1 MIWAPVSPGPKII
14 EKDVRIVMKKKILTA
29 MLALAMVLALAACG
43 GGNSSGS
50 GGNAGT
56 PSSSAPSGGGSEPAA
71 EGKTYSW
78 QIGNVLAADQPW
90 DIGLV
95 KFAELLNEY
104 SGGRMEATVQSGGV
118 LGSEI
123 AMLESVQM
131 GTLDFAICSTPSMSG
146 FVDSQNY
153 FDLPYMF
160 QSIEGTWA
168 VMDDWLAADRCAA
181 LEGSGFKGLGYFEN
195 GTYMVGSNIYIEHPS
210 DMEGVRVRSHSSNLQ
225 SDAFSAIGAMPLSV
239 AWGDI
244 YTALQQK
251 TIDAVSGTTLTNMY
265 GGKFYE
271 QCKYITMTNHHFIP
285 SLVVMN
291 EDLWNSLSA
300 DDQAIVQKA
309 FDEAMTYQREI
320 AFEYADTYR
329 QNIEDYGVEIIDV
342 DAAEWAEA
350 MSSVYDKYVGTVG
363 IEADMITRIQ
373 ESEAS
378 LTG

>member
-1 MIWAPVSPGPKII
+1 
-14 EKDVRIVMKKKILTA
+14 
-29 MLALAMVLALAACG
+29 
-43 GGNSSGS
+43 
-50 GGNAGT
+50 
-56 PSSSAPSGGGSEPAA
+56 
-71 EGKTYSW
+71 
-78 QIGNVLAADQPW
+78 
-90 DIGLV
+90 
-95 KFAELLNEY
+95 
-104 SGGRMEATVQSGGV
+104 
-118 LGSEI
+118 
-123 AMLESVQM
+123 
-131 GTLDFAICSTPSMSG
+131 
-146 FVDSQNY
+146 
-153 FDLPYMF
+153 
-160 QSIEGTWA
+160 
-168 VMDDWLAADRCAA
+168 
-181 LEGSGFKGLGYFEN
+181 
-195 GTYMVGSNIYIEHPS
+195 
-210 DMEGVRVRSHSSNLQ
+210 
-225 SDAFSAIGAMPLSV
+225 
-239 AWGDI
+239 
-244 YTALQQK
+244 
-251 TIDAVSGTTLTNMY
+251 MY